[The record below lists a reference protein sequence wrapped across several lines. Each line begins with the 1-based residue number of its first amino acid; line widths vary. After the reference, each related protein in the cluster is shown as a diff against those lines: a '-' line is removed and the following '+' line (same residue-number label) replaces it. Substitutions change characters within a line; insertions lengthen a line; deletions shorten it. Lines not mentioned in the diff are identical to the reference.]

1 MVDEIVLHITIPIWG
16 QHFRRLDTALWGPVQ
31 HQRTIVKDH
40 SLDLN
45 YL

>member
-16 QHFRRLDTALWGPVQ
+16 RHFLHQDTALWGQVQ
-31 HQRTIVKDH
+31 HQRTIVKYH
-40 SLDLN
+40 NLDLN